1 MSSLAAEYPKEQARV
16 RELLSR
22 YREIGPAGIFGA
34 AVIEQT
40 LREADE
46 AAMSEDL
53 VRMLRA
59 FESMK
64 QCK

>member
-1 MSSLAAEYPKEQARV
+1 M

-64 QCK
+64 ECK

>member
-1 MSSLAAEYPKEQARV
+1 MSTLAEEYPKEQGRI

-64 QCK
+64 ECK